1 MFKLRVSRERKGSKE
16 EQKDVL
22 RTFDEF
28 VELHQKLSYTFGGGQ
43 LPRLASLFECRHI
56 HNDFMLKSSSFCDTW
71 KITN

>member
-43 LPRLASLFECRHI
+43 LPRLASLF
-56 HNDFMLKSSSFCDTW
+56 
-71 KITN
+71 